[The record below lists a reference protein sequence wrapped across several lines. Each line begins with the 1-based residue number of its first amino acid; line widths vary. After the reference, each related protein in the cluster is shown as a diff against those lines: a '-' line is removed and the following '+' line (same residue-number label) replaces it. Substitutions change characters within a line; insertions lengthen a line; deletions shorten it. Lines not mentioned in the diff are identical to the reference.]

1 MLRRAF
7 LASAAFLPLAACAP
21 TLQHAYRPGAGFG
34 GPRLEADSF
43 VSFDGAR
50 LGLTVWPAQGGEP
63 TAVIVALHGM
73 NDYSA
78 AFGLAAEAWAR
89 LGITTYAYDQ
99 RGYGRSPN
107 RGVWPSEDLI
117 ISDLRAMTA
126 LVRARH
132 PEATLAVAGVSM
144 GGAAAM
150 AAFSSDSPPD
160 ADRVILLAPAV
171 WGWSTQY
178 LPNATALWLSTR
190 TAPDWVVEPPK
201 FIVKRIKVTD
211 NLEEMRRMSRDPLML
226 WGARADALYG
236 IVTLMQ
242 RAFDGAAAIKVP
254 ALYLYGFRDEV
265 IPKTPSFI
273 AAGRLKTTDQ
283 TGYYRDGYHLL
294 LSDLQAWRVY
304 ADVAGFIRD
313 AQAPLVSGV
322 GPIPQRQG

>member
-7 LASAAFLPLAACAP
+7 LASAALLPLAACAP
-21 TLQHAYRPGAGFG
+21 TVQHALSPGAAFG
-34 GPRLEADSF
+34 GPRLEDDAF

-50 LGLTVWPAQGGEP
+50 LGLTVWPAEGGEP
-63 TAVIVALHGM
+63 TAVVVALHGM
-73 NDYSA
+73 NDYAA
-78 AFGLAAEAWAR
+78 AFGLAAKAWATM
-89 LGITTYAYDQ
+89 GISTYAYDQ

-107 RGVWPSEDLI
+107 RGVWPNEDLI
-117 ISDLRAMTA
+117 VDDLRAMTA
-126 LVRARH
+126 LVRTRH
-132 PEATLAVAGVSM
+132 PKATLAVVGVSM

-150 AAFSSDSPPD
+150 AAFGGANPPE

-201 FIVKRIKVTD
+201 FLVKRIKVTD
-211 NLEEMRRMSRDPLML
+211 NPEEMRRMSRDPLML

-236 IVTLMQ
+236 IVSLMQ
-242 RAFDGAAAIKVP
+242 RAFDMAGGIKVP
-254 ALYLYGFRDEV
+254 TLYLYGFRDEV
-265 IPKTPSFI
+265 IPKAPSFI
-273 AAGRLKTTDQ
+273 AAGRLKPTDK

-313 AQAPLVSGV
+313 PNAPLVSRV
-322 GPIPQRQG
+322 GPIPRR